1 MLCEVLER
9 IVMQILRRA
18 RVPLTARRIS
28 DALGGVVSADN
39 IAAVCLKL
47 LADGLMVKWG
57 DDAYVPKSMTRIV
70 PRNLLIT
77 EEYQALGMTLLRV
90 AEKTL
95 VHYIPQEAEHRFFE
109 VRKSMIS
116 DKAGLGLFLRSSRA
130 LPQGAVV
137 CEYVGRVL
145 HRPPKNSHQGVYV
158 VKLRT
163 APIYVDGVDE
173 NGDHLSL
180 ATFINDNGPAAA
192 NVEMRE
198 YDMHSGRVFV
208 VASRD
213 LFPGEEVLCT
223 YGSGYWG
230 FASYD
235 EILRNGHG
243 ASRKRSRHGDDD
255 PTGDEEDDFG
265 DFVFPCRRCGEQMPR
280 RLMPLHHRTCGD
292 HLVYQ
297 KLLHL
302 NCLPFNDYTAMENR
316 SKVLPAGR
324 VRALRRAKHFV
335 DMGDPQTFALSH
347 EDVVGD
353 LTFSWSAA

>member
-1 MLCEVLER
+1 MSC
-9 IVMQILRRA
+9 
-18 RVPLTARRIS
+18 
-28 DALGGVVSADN
+28 
-39 IAAVCLKL
+39 
-47 LADGLMVKWG
+47 
-57 DDAYVPKSMTRIV
+57 IV

-130 LPQGAVV
+130 LRQGAVI

-145 HRPPKNSHQGVYV
+145 HRLPKNSSQGVYT

-173 NGDHLSL
+173 NGSHLSL

-198 YDMHSGRVFV
+198 YDMHPGRVFV

-213 LFPGEEVLCT
+213 LAPGEEVLCT
-223 YGSGYWG
+223 YGSRYWG
-230 FASYD
+230 FSSYD
-235 EILRNGHG
+235 EILQSQQS
-243 ASRKRSRHGDDD
+243 ASRKRKRHNDDD
-255 PTGDEEDDFG
+255 PSGGEEDDFG

-280 RLMPLHHRTCGD
+280 RLMSLHHRTCGD
-292 HLVYQ
+292 HLVHQ

-302 NCLPFNDYTAMENR
+302 NSLPFNDSTAMENR
-316 SKVLPAGR
+316 SKVLPTGR
-324 VRALRRAKHFV
+324 LRALRRAKHFV
-335 DMGDPQTFALSH
+335 DLEDPQTFALSH

-353 LTFSWSAA
+353 LIFSWSAT